1 MGQPETLQYLMDL
14 QHTILKIDH
23 REYCWQWIGVLVVLM
38 WLVVGCY
45 CDGED
50 GDGGDTDD
58 GGGGGGGEGCAPR

>member
-1 MGQPETLQYLMDL
+1 M
-14 QHTILKIDH
+14 
-23 REYCWQWIGVLVVLM
+23 LVVLM

-58 GGGGGGGEGCAPR
+58 GGGGGGGCTPH